1 MLPRSASA
9 RRKTCILR
17 TSRFLWVMD
26 IDFGRTASDYAR
38 YRAGFPDRFFERLF
52 AAGWV
57 KAGDRVLDLGTGTG
71 NVARGLALRD
81 CIVTA
86 VDRSQPLLEQ
96 AAILDREAGV
106 QIRYLLASAED
117 TGLPAHSFNAITAG
131 QCWHWFDKQRAGRE
145 IMRLL
150 KPGGTLI
157 LAHFGRLP
165 LPGSVVEA
173 TENLIREHNPDWY
186 GGVIQ
191 RRGVNRD
198 ICIQPGW
205 FDDLSRSGFIELESF
220 TFDISM
226 PYAHEAWLGRIRA
239 SSGAGASLP
248 PDQVERFNDALRQ
261 LLKTRFPDEPLQIP
275 QRVFALMG
283 RAPAMPS

>member
-1 MLPRSASA
+1 
-9 RRKTCILR
+9 
-17 TSRFLWVMD
+17 MD

-52 AAGWV
+52 AARWV
-57 KAGDRVLDLGTGTG
+57 KPGDRVLDLGTGTG
-71 NVARGLALRD
+71 NVARGLATRG

-86 VDRSQPLLEQ
+86 LDRSQPLLEQ
-96 AAILDREAGV
+96 AAMLDREAGV
-106 QIRYLLASAED
+106 QIRYVLATAED
-117 TGLPAHSFNAITAG
+117 TGLTRAFDAITAG
-131 QCWHWFDKQRAGRE
+131 QCWHWFDKRRAARE

-150 KPGGTLI
+150 KPRGALI

-186 GGVIQ
+186 GGVVQ
-191 RRGVNRD
+191 RRGMNRD
-198 ICIQPGW
+198 TCIQPDW
-205 FDDLSRSGFIELESF
+205 FDDLSRSGFVDLESF
-220 TFDISM
+220 TFDIAM
-226 PYAHEAWLGRIRA
+226 PYSHEAWLGRIRA

-248 PDQVERFNDALRQ
+248 PNEVERFNEALRQ
-261 LLKTRFPDEPLQIP
+261 LLKTRFAAEPLQIP

-283 RAPAMPS
+283 RAP